1 MKWKKALC
9 VVLLLCL
16 TMLVGCSSNRNGK
29 KEETNADME
38 NTNQLKIVASIY
50 APYDLAKQV
59 VGEYGQVTMLLPP
72 GSESHTYEPTPQ
84 DIISIQNCDV
94 FVYVGGESD
103 TWIKDVLDDI
113 DTSDVKIISL
123 MDQVDLLEEEVVEGM
138 EVQEHTHEEEME
150 EHEHE
155 EEIQSEESHKHEE
168 EMQSEKSYEHDDAE
182 YDEHIWTS
190 PKNAISIV
198 EHFQEVFMEVDTEH
212 KDAYQTQGDA
222 YIEQLQELDKEFR
235 EGVENGERD
244 TLIFGDRFPLRYFVE
259 EYGLKYYAAFPG
271 CAEDTEPSAATVAFL
286 IDKVR
291 EEQIPVVFHIELS
304 NENMTDTICDSTGAT
319 KEVFYSCHNISKED
333 FEKGV
338 TYLELMKQNVEVLRK
353 ALGSKAE

>member
-138 EVQEHTHEEEME
+138 ELQEHTHEEEME

-222 YIEQLQELDKEFR
+222 YIEQLQELDK
-235 EGVENGERD
+235 
-244 TLIFGDRFPLRYFVE
+244 
-259 EYGLKYYAAFPG
+259 
-271 CAEDTEPSAATVAFL
+271 
-286 IDKVR
+286 
-291 EEQIPVVFHIELS
+291 
-304 NENMTDTICDSTGAT
+304 
-319 KEVFYSCHNISKED
+319 
-333 FEKGV
+333 
-338 TYLELMKQNVEVLRK
+338 
-353 ALGSKAE
+353 